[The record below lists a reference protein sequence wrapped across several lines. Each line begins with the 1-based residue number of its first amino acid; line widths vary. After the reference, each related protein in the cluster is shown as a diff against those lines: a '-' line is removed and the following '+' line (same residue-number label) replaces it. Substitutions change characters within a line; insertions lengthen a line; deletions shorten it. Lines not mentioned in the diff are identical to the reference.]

1 MKYFIFLSGILILIA
16 VVFFSVSQKSNDNFD
31 NKDINNNEEKISLT
45 YATSSS
51 SNNLNNYLDNEF
63 SFVFDYPKEMI
74 VEVVDEDDQ
83 NNANILKNLYIKP
96 ALETISD
103 RNIMHISVIRGDLN
117 YVLNYFNMSSYE
129 DFSSSTIT
137 INSMEGIIVNYR
149 DGFSG
154 ESQNDILLNINN
166 LYVLHMS
173 YSKNKSNDVEKFEPN
188 SDFDSILNSIKLAD

>member
-1 MKYFIFLSGILILIA
+1 
-16 VVFFSVSQKSNDNFD
+16 
-31 NKDINNNEEKISLT
+31 
-45 YATSSS
+45 
-51 SNNLNNYLDNEF
+51 
-63 SFVFDYPKEMI
+63 
-74 VEVVDEDDQ
+74 
-83 NNANILKNLYIKP
+83 
-96 ALETISD
+96 
-103 RNIMHISVIRGDLN
+103 MHISVIRGDLN